1 MPTTRAYKLGKNQV
15 FACTGLSNDDIRDVT
30 ITEETSNEGNV
41 TTRGSGDDEEFVPI
55 HKNTSFEVVALHHAL
70 TLHSAL
76 LVTIAPKSG
85 YTGTTKTGMYYVN
98 SISEPQPYQD
108 VIAHTIRFHRTV
120 GN

>member
-1 MPTTRAYKLGKNQV
+1 MPATRTYKLGRHQI
-15 FACTGLSNDDIRDVT
+15 FACTGLSNDDIKDVT

-41 TTRGSGDDEEFVPI
+41 TTRGSDADEEFVPI
-55 HKNTSFEVVALHHAL
+55 HKSTSFEVVSLHHAL
-70 TLHSAL
+70 VMHSAL
-76 LVTIAPKSG
+76 QVTIGPKSG
-85 YTGTTKTGMYYVN
+85 YTGTIKTGMYYVN

>member
-1 MPTTRAYKLGKNQV
+1 MPSTRTYKLGRHQT
-15 FACTGLSNDDIRDVT
+15 FGCTGLSNDDIKDVT

-41 TTRGSGDDEEFVPI
+41 TTRGSDADEEFVPI
-55 HKNTSFEVVALHHAL
+55 HKNTSFEVVALHHAMAM
-70 TLHSAL
+70 HSTL

-98 SISEPQPYQD
+98 SISEPQPFQD
-108 VIAHTIRFHRTV
+108 VIAHTIVFRRTV

>member
-1 MPTTRAYKLGKNQV
+1 MPTRTYKLGRHQV

-41 TTRGSGDDEEFVPI
+41 TTRGSDEDEEFVPI
-55 HKNTSFEVVALHHAL
+55 HKNTSFEVVSLHHAL
-70 TLHSAL
+70 TLHSSM
-76 LVTIAPKSG
+76 LVTIGPRSG
-85 YTGTTKTGMYYVN
+85 FTGTRKTGMFYVN

-120 GN
+120 GNS